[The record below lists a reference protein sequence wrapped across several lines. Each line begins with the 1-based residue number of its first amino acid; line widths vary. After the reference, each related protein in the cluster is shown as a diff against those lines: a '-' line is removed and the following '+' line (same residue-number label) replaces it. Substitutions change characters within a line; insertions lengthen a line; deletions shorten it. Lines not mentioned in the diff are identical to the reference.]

1 MCNTKPITTINK
13 ENQEIYVYNLKEI
26 LNKSDNF
33 NPLVVFKIKNELL
46 ASNKVNKII
55 NKIKDIFKTLIPS
68 LLIRVVTSLL
78 Y

>member
-33 NPLVVFKIKNELL
+33 NPLVVFKMKNELL
-46 ASNKVNKII
+46 TSNKVNKII
-55 NKIKDIFKTLIPS
+55 
-68 LLIRVVTSLL
+68 

>member
-26 LNKSDNF
+26 LNKSDN
-33 NPLVVFKIKNELL
+33 LL